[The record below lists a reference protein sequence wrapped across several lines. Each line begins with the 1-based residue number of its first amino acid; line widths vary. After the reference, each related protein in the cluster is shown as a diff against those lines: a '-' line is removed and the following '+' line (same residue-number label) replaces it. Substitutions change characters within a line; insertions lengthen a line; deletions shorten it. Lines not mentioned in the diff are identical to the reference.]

1 MRKALAATALAL
13 AACALPAA
21 SAQTAQA
28 IDATDLQALRTVLQS
43 EAEKRAYVASTL
55 ALSEAEAKKFWPIY
69 DNYRLAVDGTNRRL
83 TRALQDLAALERP
96 MSEAYAKNVAAE
108 LVAIDDAEIRARR
121 TLNSRVLR
129 ALPPKK
135 AIRYLQ
141 LEAKFRSL
149 RAYDLAGTFPLVR

>member
-1 MRKALAATALAL
+1 M
-13 AACALPAA
+13 PAA
-21 SAQTAQA
+21 YAQPAPA
-28 IDATDLQALRTVLQS
+28 IDASDLQALRTVLQS
-43 EAEKRAYVASTL
+43 ESDKRTYVASTL
-55 ALSEAEAKKFWPIY
+55 ALTEAEAKKFWPIY
-69 DNYRLAVDGTNRRL
+69 DNYRLALDATNRRL
-83 TRALQDLAALERP
+83 TRTLQDLAALERP

-108 LVAIDDAEIRARR
+108 LVSIDDAEIRARR
-121 TLNSRVLR
+121 TLNARVLR